1 MRIGILGGTFDPPHL
16 GHLTL
21 ATSAIEQLELDEVMF
36 MPANRNP
43 LKTRKVVT
51 KSEDRIGMLEAL
63 VRGSGNPK
71 LSLSDLEITRGGPSY
86 AVDTLTELHMARPA
100 DYWFLMGSD
109 SMKTLGDWKQPQR
122 LIKLCRLGLVLR
134 APATEDQVLA
144 RIPPEFAAAIDFVKM
159 PAVDISSTDLRD
171 RYQQRKP
178 LNPFIPPEVIKYIH
192 SHRLYT

>member
-16 GHLTL
+16 GHLSL
-21 ATSAIEQLELDEVMF
+21 AKAAIEQLNLDEVMF

-43 LKTRKVVT
+43 LKTRKLET
-51 KSEDRIGMLEAL
+51 KPEDRMGMLEAL
-63 VRGSGNPK
+63 VRGSDDPK

-86 AVDTLTELHMARPA
+86 AVDTLSELQMARPA

-109 SMKTLGDWKQPQR
+109 SMKTLGEWKQPQR

-134 APATEDQVLA
+134 PPATEDQVIS
-144 RIPPEFAAAIDFVKM
+144 RIPPEFAAAVDFIQM
-159 PAVDISSTDLRD
+159 PSVDISSSELRD
-171 RYQQRKP
+171 RLALRKP
-178 LNPFIPPEVIKYIH
+178 TNPWLTSDVIKYIH